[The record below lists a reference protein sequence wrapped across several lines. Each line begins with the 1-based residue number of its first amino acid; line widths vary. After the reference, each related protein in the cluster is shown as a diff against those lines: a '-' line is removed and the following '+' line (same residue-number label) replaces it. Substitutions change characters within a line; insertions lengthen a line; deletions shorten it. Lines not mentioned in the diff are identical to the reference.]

1 MCGCHLRAGARTSG
15 LRSTIQN
22 RRLRHTS
29 WVAFGPHPPKCCQ
42 GPPLANS
49 GKESREG
56 GEGFVRQSPEV
67 LPKSDAP
74 GPAVRPNSCCQET
87 DGGEAWE
94 SEELAQA
101 TFIAYLSP
109 GYFSQPYWMSR
120 ILNWPDHALVFPSSG
135 NVGPKTTGHLNI
147 YTTTARL
154 VLEPSRGSRRDPWR
168 KHRRCIFDP
177 QQPIWPLY
185 PRG

>member
-1 MCGCHLRAGARTSG
+1 M
-15 LRSTIQN
+15 
-22 RRLRHTS
+22 
-29 WVAFGPHPPKCCQ
+29 
-42 GPPLANS
+42 
-49 GKESREG
+49 
-56 GEGFVRQSPEV
+56 
-67 LPKSDAP
+67 
-74 GPAVRPNSCCQET
+74 
-87 DGGEAWE
+87 

-185 PRG
+185 PRGSCLDPWERLQYKNRAVVDQV